1 MSEKK
6 ILNETKNHTSLYIV
20 VEDAYEAAIKLN
32 TDTEKIYEWST
43 RWLVNFNPKKSKAM
57 TISIKSNKPHH
68 PPVYMNGT
76 IIKEVDSHKQF
87 GLFFHEDGNMSIIL
101 LIKLLL
107 G

>member
-1 MSEKK
+1 M
-6 ILNETKNHTSLYIV
+6 YIV

-68 PPVYMNGT
+68 PHVYMNET
-76 IIKEVDSHKQF
+76 IIEEVESHKHLD
-87 GLFFHEDGNMSIIL
+87 LFFHEDGN
-101 LIKLLL
+101 
-107 G
+107 